1 MATSSA
7 QGGRGIGAA
16 LAEGRSALVSTGVFS
31 FVTNLLMLTG
41 PLFMLQVYDRVLT
54 SGSVPTLIALVV
66 LIGVLYA
73 LYGFLE
79 FIRARLMMRVGR
91 LADENLRNRAF
102 DIAQW
107 HALQGDP
114 QLRLGPV
121 NDMITLR
128 QFLAGPGPFAFF
140 DMPWAPVYLAV
151 IYMLHPVLGIASAI
165 AVVLLAALAF
175 VNNRLIREP
184 TAEAQKATVAA
195 QTMSEQALRNAEVA
209 RVMGMTSALRA
220 RWSAQQQEALDAQ
233 TLATD
238 RGGFSAAFS
247 RTLRLM
253 FQSGILALGAWLA
266 IRQEI
271 SPGSMIA
278 ASIIMS
284 RALAPVEQAVGHW
297 QPFLNFRSAWHRLTM
312 LMMKTPEA
320 AEPMPLPQP
329 TGQLCA
335 EGLTAFVP
343 DSDKPII
350 YNINFAV
357 KPGTGLGIIGPT
369 GAGKSTLARAL
380 VGVWPRIRGKVQ
392 LDGADI
398 RQWDPDQLGRHVGY
412 LPQEVELF
420 DGTIADNIS
429 RFQPEAE
436 PDQIVQAARQA
447 AVHDMIVRLPDGYN
461 TRVGNGG
468 HRLSAGQL
476 QRVGLARAMF
486 GDPVLLILDEPNANL
501 DAEGEA
507 ALVQAV
513 DNARK
518 RGSTVVVVAH
528 RPSALAA
535 IDTLLMLK
543 EGQQIAF
550 GPKDEVLQ
558 EVLQPRRPGGSPAQQ
573 RPAAPA
579 ANNSQSSGP
588 MAAQAAASRQPRP
601 ANLSTSAELAV
612 VSSKDN
618 QP

>member
-1 MATSSA
+1 MATTGP

-31 FVTNLLMLTG
+31 FITNLLMLTG

-54 SGSVPTLIALVV
+54 SGSVPTLVALVA
-66 LIGVLYA
+66 LIAVLYA

-91 LADENLRNRAF
+91 LADENLRHRAF
-102 DIAQW
+102 DIVQW

-114 QLRLGPV
+114 QLRLGPIS
-121 NDMITLR
+121 DMITLR
-128 QFLAGPGPFAFF
+128 QFLAGPGPFSFF

-151 IYMLHPVLGIASAI
+151 IYMLHPVLGMASTV
-165 AVVLLAALAF
+165 AVVLLAVLAF
-175 VNNRLIREP
+175 VNNRLIRVP
-184 TAEAQKATVAA
+184 TAEAHKATMAA
-195 QTMSEQALRNAEVA
+195 QAMSEQALRNAEVA
-209 RVMGMTSALRA
+209 RVMGMTSNLRS
-220 RWSAQQQEALDAQ
+220 RWAAQQQEALEAQ

-238 RGGFSAAFS
+238 RGGFSSATS

-297 QPFLNFRSAWHRLTM
+297 QPYLNFRSAWQRLTM

-320 AEPMPLPQP
+320 AEPMPLPVP
-329 TGQLCA
+329 AGHLSA

-350 YNINFAV
+350 YNIAFAV

-420 DGTIADNIS
+420 DGTIAENIS

-436 PDQIVQAARQA
+436 PEQIVQAARQA

-486 GDPVLLILDEPNANL
+486 GDPVLLVLDEPNANL

-513 DNARK
+513 ENARN
-518 RGSTVVVVAH
+518 RGATVVVVAH

-543 EGQQIAF
+543 EGQQVAF

-558 EVLQPRRPGGSPAQQ
+558 EVLQPRRQQGTTGQQQ
-573 RPAAPA
+573 RPAGAPPQRQPA
-579 ANNSQSSGP
+579 GATVSPAVAS
-588 MAAQAAASRQPRP
+588 AQARP
-601 ANLSTSAELAV
+601 ANLSTTAELSL
-612 VSSKDN
+612 VSKKDN